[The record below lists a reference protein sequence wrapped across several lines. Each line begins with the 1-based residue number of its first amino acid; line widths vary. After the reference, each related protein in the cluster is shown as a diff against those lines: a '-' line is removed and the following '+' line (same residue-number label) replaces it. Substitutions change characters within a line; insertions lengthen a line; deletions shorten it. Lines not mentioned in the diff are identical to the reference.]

1 MLVSLKEVGK
11 YVDISSLT
19 PEEIASKLTFA
30 GIEVEEIKKSA
41 NATNLVIGEVLTCE
55 NHPNSDHLH
64 VCKVDIKGE
73 ILDIVCGAPNVRKG
87 LKVIV
92 AKVGAKLG
100 DKTINAGEIRGV
112 KSNGMLCALN
122 ELGVDPKYLKPEQ
135 IAGIEELSDDA
146 VVGDE
151 DVLGYLGLDD
161 TILDLNLLA
170 NRSDCYS
177 LFNVAR
183 EIGGLFNLPVNIPEY
198 DEIKTYED
206 DEFVIS
212 SESDNSPLFYGKIFK
227 GIEVKE
233 SPLWLKNVLQS
244 EGIRSINNLVD
255 LGNYVMLLTGQPL
268 HLYDYDNLKKKEL
281 IIKDDISEEFVALVD
296 KTYSIIPGDL
306 CVTSNNE
313 TMCLAGIMG
322 GKYSEIE
329 ETSKNFVL
337 EVANFHFA
345 SIRKTS
351 TRLGL
356 SSDSSLRFSKGIN
369 KDQADYVI
377 NLFTHLLKE
386 VSKVDSI
393 SQTIIYDTLTHEN
406 KEIECSLSYIN
417 NRLGSNFTINEV
429 KECLTRLSFKVI
441 DLDETNNTFKVI
453 VPSFRIDVN
462 EKADLSEEVI
472 RFYGFDRITNEL
484 PVMETTRGTLSS
496 LRVKERMIESYLLSN
511 NFNEV
516 LTYTLISKKDNEMF
530 NYLNNSESIR
540 IFNPLS
546 EDRSIIRK
554 NLLTSLLRNVEYNL
568 NHQNYDFNVFEIS
581 NVYFG
586 VNKEETHLALAMIGN
601 KLLQD
606 DIVLGPKTFYD
617 AKGIF
622 EGILKML
629 NIDSNRVKYN
639 LLSEE
644 ELSRN
649 EFHPYRST
657 KVVIDGKVVAV
668 IGEIHP
674 LKRNEFSIKKD
685 CVVLMEINLTNL
697 FNVRSANNKYLEFS
711 KYPSVTRDFAF
722 IVSEEYKYID
732 IRNEVKKCSSL
743 IKDVKLFDIYKGEHV
758 EKGHISLALSITLEK
773 LDSTLKEDEINAV
786 DNRIKESLIN
796 KFKVKFRG

>member
-1 MLVSLKEVGK
+1 MLVSLKEIGK
-11 YVDISSLT
+11 YVDISLLT

-244 EGIRSINNLVD
+244 EGIRFINNLVD
-255 LGNYVMLLTGQPL
+255 LGNYVMLLTGQPV

-281 IIKDDISEEFVALVD
+281 IIKDDISEEFVALDD

-484 PVMETTRGTLSS
+484 PVMETTRGSLSP

-622 EGILKML
+622 EDILNML

-711 KYPSVTRDFAF
+711 KYPIVTRDFAF

-758 EKGHISLALSITLEK
+758 ENGHISLALSITLEK